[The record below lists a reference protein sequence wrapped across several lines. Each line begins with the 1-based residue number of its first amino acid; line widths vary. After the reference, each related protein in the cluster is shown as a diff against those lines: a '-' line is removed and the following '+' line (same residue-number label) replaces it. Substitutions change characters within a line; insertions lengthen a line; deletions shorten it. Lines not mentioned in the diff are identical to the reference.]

1 MDRTDDPHIWHALAE
16 VMSLTP
22 DHYRR
27 LLDLHVDAGC
37 GRCRTCTQAG
47 TGVPGSPWPCPMSK
61 LATLAQQIHTARIRG
76 EHLRG
81 RPG

>member
-1 MDRTDDPHIWHALAE
+1 MDRTHDPELWHALAE

-37 GRCRTCTQAG
+37 GRCRSCTQAG
-47 TGVPGSPWPCPMSK
+47 TGLPRTAWPCPMHR
-61 LATLAQQIHTARIRG
+61 LASLARDLDRARSG
-76 EHLRG
+76 
-81 RPG
+81 